1 MGSRQAEHNR
11 GHAILNKLE
20 NVCLLDRCENGKYV
34 KLHDVIKDMVI
45 NIKSS
50 RFMVKIRRNFKNLPS
65 KLEWSNNL
73 ERVQL
78 MGRELST
85 LKFVPNCPK
94 LDTLFLQTPQH
105 PNLQLPKLCK
115 SFLQSRPGTYEGLPE
130 SFFVHMLGLG
140 VLDSSYIDIAVLPN
154 LSMTW

>member
-11 GHAILNKLE
+11 GHVISNKLE
-20 NVCLLDRCENGKYV
+20 NVCSLDRFENGKYV
-34 KLHDVIKDMVI
+34 KLHDVIRDMVI

-65 KLEWSNNL
+65 ELEWSNNL

-94 LDTLFLQTPQH
+94 LDTLFFQTPQ
-105 PNLQLPKLCK
+105 
-115 SFLQSRPGTYEGLPE
+115 
-130 SFFVHMLGLG
+130 
-140 VLDSSYIDIAVLPN
+140 
-154 LSMTW
+154 

>member
-1 MGSRQAEHNR
+1 
-11 GHAILNKLE
+11 
-20 NVCLLDRCENGKYV
+20 
-34 KLHDVIKDMVI
+34 
-45 NIKSS
+45 
-50 RFMVKIRRNFKNLPS
+50 MVKIRRNFKNLPS
-65 KLEWSNNL
+65 ELEWSNNL

-140 VLDSSYIDIAVLPN
+140 VLDSSYTDIAVLPN
-154 LSMTW
+154 LSVTW